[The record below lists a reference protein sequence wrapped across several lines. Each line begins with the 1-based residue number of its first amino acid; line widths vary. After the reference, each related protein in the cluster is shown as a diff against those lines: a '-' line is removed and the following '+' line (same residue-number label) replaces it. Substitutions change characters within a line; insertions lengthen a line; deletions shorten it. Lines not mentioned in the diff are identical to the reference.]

1 MRLRVA
7 SYNIRKAIGTD
18 RLRRPERIAAVL
30 AELNADIVV
39 LQEADRRVGARASAL
54 PPALID
60 AMDYV
65 VAPLALRVASVGWH
79 GNAILVRRGLAL
91 GAAQR
96 LALPTIEPRGAVAAE
111 VAGVRIVGMHLDLS
125 GIRRRQQAHCIV
137 ATLERMAPMPTLIMG
152 DTNEWRAHGGCIA
165 DFARSFTLAATGPSY
180 HARRPVAAL
189 DRIFVGHGART
200 IAAGTHHSPLATRAS
215 DHLPVWADVE
225 ISPSTVPTRV

>member
-30 AELNADIVV
+30 AEIDADIVV
-39 LQEADRRVGARASAL
+39 LQEADRRVGTRASAL
-54 PPALID
+54 PPALI
-60 AMDYV
+60 AEMAYV
-65 VAPLALRVASVGWH
+65 AAPLATRAASIGWH
-79 GNAILVRRGLAL
+79 GNAILVRQGLAAR
-91 GAAQR
+91 AAHR

-111 VAGVRIVGMHLDLS
+111 VAGVRVVGMHLDLS
-125 GIRRRQQAHCIV
+125 GIRRRQQAHCIL
-137 ATLERMAPMPTLIMG
+137 ARLDRMAPMPTLVMG

-165 DFARSFTLAATGPSY
+165 DFARTFALAPTGPSY

-189 DRIFVGHGART
+189 DRILVGPGVRT
-200 IAAGTHHSPLATRAS
+200 LASGTHHSPLAARAS

-225 ISPSTVPTRV
+225 VATL